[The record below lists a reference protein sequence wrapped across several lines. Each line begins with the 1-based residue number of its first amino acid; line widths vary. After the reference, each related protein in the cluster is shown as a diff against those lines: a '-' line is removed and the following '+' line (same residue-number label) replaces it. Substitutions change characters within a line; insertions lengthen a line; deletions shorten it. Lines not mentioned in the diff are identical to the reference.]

1 MGSFCMDEAKN
12 YQEWLEKALD
22 DELSAISIVKH
33 KDGSPNTACFLAQ
46 QMAEKCLKGLLVSY
60 EILPPKTHDLVKL
73 KNLFFEK
80 GTTVSVGKDFENDIA
95 VLNRYYIETRYP
107 GDYPEFHW
115 GDGEEA
121 LESAKRVKRFV
132 LDEIARAES

>member
-1 MGSFCMDEAKN
+1 MDEAKSN
-12 YQEWLEKALD
+12 HQEWLEKSLD
-22 DELSAISIVKH
+22 DELSAVSIVKH

-46 QMAEKCLKGLLVSY
+46 QMAEKCLKGLLAAY

-73 KNLFFEK
+73 KNLFLEK
-80 GTTVSVGKDFENDIA
+80 NVAVSVGEEFENDIV

-121 LESAKRVKRFV
+121 LEAAKRIKQFV
-132 LDEIARAES
+132 LDRIVAAEA